1 MSASA
6 CPEPLELSVLVDYWL
21 GDLAPAEEE
30 RVEEHFLSCAACSE
44 RMGDF
49 VALTDGV
56 RGLANLGVVRAVVT
70 SAFLER
76 LVDEGLR
83 VREYRLVP
91 GGSVE
96 CTVTPSDD
104 LVAAR
109 LAADLRGVQHID
121 LVKCDAEGREEN
133 RLKDIPVSASARE
146 VVLLERIDRL
156 RALPA
161 GVHLVRLVAPDA
173 DGERLLAEYTF
184 IHTSSTHE

>member
-6 CPEPLELSVLVDYWL
+6 CAEPLDLSVLIDYWL
-21 GDLAPAEEE
+21 GDLAPDEEA
-30 RVEEHFLSCAACSE
+30 RVEEHLLGCAACSE
-44 RMGDF
+44 RTGDL
-49 VALTDGV
+49 VALTGGV
-56 RGLANLGVVRAVVT
+56 RALANLGVVRAVVT

-76 LVDEGLR
+76 LIDEGLR

-96 CTVTPSDD
+96 CTVRPSDD

-109 LAADLRGVQHID
+109 LAADLRGVHHID

-133 RLKDIPVSASARE
+133 RLKDIPVSASAQE

-161 GVHLVRLVAPDA
+161 RVQHVRLVALDA

-184 IHTSSTHE
+184 VHTPSAHD

>member
-6 CPEPLELSVLVDYWL
+6 CAEPLDLSALIDYWL
-21 GDLAPAEEE
+21 GDLAPDAEE
-30 RVEEHFLSCAACSE
+30 RAEEHLLGCAACSE
-44 RMGDF
+44 RMGDL
-49 VALTDGV
+49 VALSGGV
-56 RGLANLGVVRAVVT
+56 RSLANRGVVRAVVT

-76 LVDEGLR
+76 LIDEGLR

-96 CTVTPSDD
+96 CTVMPSDD

-109 LAADLRGVQHID
+109 LTADLRGVQHID
-121 LVKCDAEGREEN
+121 LVKCDAEGREKN
-133 RLKDIPVSASARE
+133 RLKDIPVSASAQE
-146 VVLLERIDRL
+146 VVLLERIDRI

-161 GVHLVRLVAPDA
+161 CVQRVRLVAPDA

-184 IHTSSTHE
+184 VHTSSSHE

>member
-1 MSASA
+1 MSVSA
-6 CPEPLELSVLVDYWL
+6 CAEPLDLSVLIDYWL
-21 GDLAPAEEE
+21 GDLAPDAEE
-30 RVEEHFLSCAACSE
+30 RVEEHLLGCAACSE
-44 RMGDF
+44 RMGDL
-49 VALTDGV
+49 VALTAGV
-56 RGLANLGVVRAVVT
+56 RRVANLGVVRAVVT
-70 SAFLER
+70 SAFLEH
-76 LVDEGLR
+76 LIDEGLR

-109 LAADLRGVQHID
+109 LAADLSGAQHID

-133 RLKDIPVSASARE
+133 RLKDIPVNASAQE
-146 VVLLERIDRL
+146 VVLLERIDRI

-161 GVHLVRLVAPDA
+161 RVQRVKLVAPDA

-184 IHTSSTHE
+184 VHTPSSHE

>member
-6 CPEPLELSVLVDYWL
+6 CAEPLDLSVLIDYWL
-21 GDLAPAEEE
+21 GDLAQDGEERAEE
-30 RVEEHFLSCAACSE
+30 HLLGCAACGESLGE
-44 RMGDF
+44 LVDLIG
-49 VALTDGV
+49 GV
-56 RGLANLGVVRAVVT
+56 RGLANLGVVRTVVT
-70 SAFLER
+70 SAFLQR
-76 LVDEGLR
+76 LVDKGLR

-109 LAADLRGVQHID
+109 LAVDLRGAQHID
-121 LVKCDAEGREEN
+121 LVRCDAEGREQT
-133 RLKDIPVSASARE
+133 RLKDIPLSASAQE
-146 VVLLERIDRL
+146 VVLLERIDRV

-161 GVHLVRLVAPDA
+161 CVRRVRLVAPDA

-184 IHTSSTHE
+184 VHTPSSHT

>member
-6 CPEPLELSVLVDYWL
+6 CAEPLDLPVLLDYWL

-30 RVEEHFLSCAACSE
+30 RVEEHLLGCAACSE
-44 RMGDF
+44 RMGDL

-56 RGLANLGVVRAVVT
+56 RSLANLGVVRAVVT

-76 LVDEGLR
+76 LIDEGLR

-109 LAADLRGVQHID
+109 LAADLRGAQHID

-161 GVHLVRLVAPDA
+161 GVHRVRLVAPDA

-184 IHTSSTHE
+184 IHTSSSRE

>member
-6 CPEPLELSVLVDYWL
+6 CAEPLDLSILTDYWL
-21 GDLAPAEEE
+21 GDLAPDAEE
-30 RVEEHFLSCAACSE
+30 RAEEHLLGCAACGA
-44 RMGDF
+44 RLRDLI
-49 VALTDGV
+49 ALTGGV
-56 RGLANLGVVRAVVT
+56 RSLANLGVVRVVVT

-76 LVDEGLR
+76 LIDEGLR

-91 GGSVE
+91 GGRVE

-109 LAADLRGVQHID
+109 LAADLRGAQHID
-121 LVKCDAEGREEN
+121 LVKCDAEGREED
-133 RLKDIPVSASARE
+133 RLKDIPVSASAQE

-161 GVHLVRLVAPDA
+161 RVQRVRLVALDA
-173 DGERLLAEYTF
+173 GGERLLAEYTF
-184 IHTSSTHE
+184 VHTPSAHA

>member
-1 MSASA
+1 VSASA
-6 CPEPLELSVLVDYWL
+6 CAEPLDFSVLIDYWL
-21 GDLAPAEEE
+21 GDRAPHEEE
-30 RVEEHFLSCAACSE
+30 RVEEHLLGCAACSE
-44 RMGDF
+44 RMSDL
-49 VALTDGV
+49 VALTGSV
-56 RGLANLGVVRAVVT
+56 RSLANLGVVRAVVT

-76 LVDEGLR
+76 LIDEGLR

-109 LAADLRGVQHID
+109 LAADLRGTQQID

-133 RLKDIPVSASARE
+133 RLKDIPVSASAQE
-146 VVLLERIDRL
+146 VVLLERIDRI

-161 GVHLVRLVAPDA
+161 RVQRVRLVAPDA
-173 DGERLLAEYTF
+173 DGERLVAEYTF
-184 IHTSSTHE
+184 VHTPSSHE

>member
-6 CPEPLELSVLVDYWL
+6 CADPLDFSVLIDHWL

-30 RVEEHFLSCAACSE
+30 RVEEHLLGCPACSQ
-44 RMGDF
+44 RLGDL

-56 RGLANLGVVRAVVT
+56 RRLANLGVVRAVVT

-109 LAADLRGVQHID
+109 LAADLRGAQQICVGGLRARIEPDEPQALEAPD
-121 LVKCDAEGREEN
+121 
-133 RLKDIPVSASARE
+133 DIHHQGMYRRGARHDK
-146 VVLLERIDRL
+146 RRL
-156 RALPA
+156 RQTRA
-161 GVHLVRLVAPDA
+161 G
-173 DGERLLAEYTF
+173 
-184 IHTSSTHE
+184 